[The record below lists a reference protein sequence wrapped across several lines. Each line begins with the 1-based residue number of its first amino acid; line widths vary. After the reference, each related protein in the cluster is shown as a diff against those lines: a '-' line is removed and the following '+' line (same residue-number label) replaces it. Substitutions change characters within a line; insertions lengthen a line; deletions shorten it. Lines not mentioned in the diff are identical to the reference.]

1 MMNDI
6 ETPFLSDD
14 VETPFLSE
22 ERDQICLKR
31 NMQVCKYILFFF
43 TVVLFILAVLEIY
56 GVSNEFVGL
65 MSKVSVIITLSVLII
80 FLVFFNVS
88 KPPHLDLMK

>member
-6 ETPFLSDD
+6 
-14 VETPFLSE
+14 ETPFLSE

-31 NMQVCKYILFFF
+31 NMQVCKYILFFL
-43 TVVLFILAVLEIY
+43 TVVLFILTVLEIY

-88 KPPHLDLMK
+88 KPQHLDLMK